1 LPQLPRR
8 PHCLPRLRQGGQ
20 VVNPG
25 HLRRR
30 LLDPETTKNPNA
42 FKPSV
47 QAVVKALSALDPEF
61 GKTPKQR
68 GEREKQYLVS
78 FPFDLAIDITGM
90 SAGASLFMQSRI
102 VR

>member
-1 LPQLPRR
+1 M
-8 PHCLPRLRQGGQ
+8 
-20 VVNPG
+20 
-25 HLRRR
+25 
-30 LLDPETTKNPNA
+30 
-42 FKPSV
+42 
-47 QAVVKALSALDPEF
+47 VKALSALDPEF